1 MDGNGS
7 KNSEWNQT
15 YIEQQEMLFQRYLFV
30 IVIFVFGPVILV
42 GLFGNIIAFSTFGK
56 MVHQNATTLL
66 LRALAFTDVC
76 VLQHMALHI
85 FTWQIYLYGDI
96 WLSTARLIHPYV
108 VAYITPF
115 VQIFKLANVWITV
128 IVGFHRYI
136 VVCRPLQAAK
146 LCTTSHAKKQVVCV
160 ILMSTAFVVPMFF
173 EFKLI
178 TMDGSTHYERLLF
191 KYKWYNYIYATGCF
205 LAFYFFLPLC
215 MLLFFYVRIIAA
227 LRVARRQ
234 PLGRQRRCSADF
246 SQRVSSML
254 IVLLGIFLLT
264 HATSFCHGVLRNF
277 LPNTLDVRIPLHY
290 TYPIAQ
296 LGITFNSSVN
306 CSSSSSMFISSTIVQ
321 TLQKQNMIY
330 NSK

>member
-1 MDGNGS
+1 MAWHKKLPS
-7 KNSEWNQT
+7 QPRQT
-15 YIEQQEMLFQRYLFV
+15 
-30 IVIFVFGPVILV
+30 
-42 GLFGNIIAFSTFGK
+42 
-56 MVHQNATTLL
+56 
-66 LRALAFTDVC
+66 LAFTDVC
-76 VLQHMALHI
+76 VLLHMALHI
-85 FTWQIYLYGDI
+85 FTWGIYLYGDI

-128 IVGFHRYI
+128 IIGFHRYI
-136 VVCRPLQAAK
+136 VVCRPLQVAR

-160 ILMSTAFVVPMFF
+160 ILISTVFVVPMFF
-173 EFKLI
+173 QFKLI

-205 LAFYFFLPLC
+205 LAFYFFIPLC
-215 MLLFFYVRIIAA
+215 ILLFFYVRIIAA

-234 PLGRQRRCSADF
+234 TLGRQRRCYADP
-246 SQRVSSML
+246 SYQVYSML
-254 IVLLGIFLLT
+254 IVLLGIFILT

-277 LPNTLDVRIPLHY
+277 LPNTLDVRIPLYY

-306 CSSSSSMFISSTIVQ
+306 CV
-321 TLQKQNMIY
+321 IY
-330 NSK
+330 VVYMEEFRKH